1 MSGVTISALIKK
13 MNLELLTKEINTDK
27 IKLYH
32 PDVNR
37 PALQLA
43 GYYEHFDR
51 ERVQLIGVVEYT
63 YMQRMTEQQRL
74 ENYEKLLSSEIPCII
89 FSTNNR
95 PGETFLKIACKM
107 FDFYNS
113 LFHVLFNFGCNYP

>member
-63 YMQRMTEQQRL
+63 YMQRMTEEQRL
-74 ENYEKLLSSEIPCII
+74 ENYEARFHASSFLQII
-89 FSTNNR
+89 DLVRHF
-95 PGETFLKIACKM
+95 
-107 FDFYNS
+107 
-113 LFHVLFNFGCNYP
+113 

>member
-63 YMQRMTEQQRL
+63 YMQRMTEEQRL
-74 ENYEKLLSSEIPCII
+74 EIMKSCFQARFHASSFLQII
-89 FSTNNR
+89 DLVRHF
-95 PGETFLKIACKM
+95 
-107 FDFYNS
+107 
-113 LFHVLFNFGCNYP
+113 

>member
-1 MSGVTISALIKK
+1 M
-13 MNLELLTKEINTDK
+13 TKEINTDK

-63 YMQRMTEQQRL
+63 YMQRMTEEQRW

-89 FSTNNR
+89 FSTNNK
-95 PGETFLKIACKM
+95 PGDNILKDCKQI
-107 FDFYNS
+107 
-113 LFHVLFNFGCNYP
+113 

>member
-1 MSGVTISALIKK
+1 

-51 ERVQLIGVVEYT
+51 ERVQLIGVDEVYL
-63 YMQRMTEQQRL
+63 YAAHVRRAA
-74 ENYEKLLSSEIPCII
+74 YGKL
-89 FSTNNR
+89 
-95 PGETFLKIACKM
+95 
-107 FDFYNS
+107 
-113 LFHVLFNFGCNYP
+113 

>member
-63 YMQRMTEQQRL
+63 YMQRMTEEQRL
-74 ENYEKLLSSEIPCII
+74 ENYEKLLSTDIPCNI
-89 FSTNNR
+89 FSTKNT
-95 PGETFLKIACKM
+95 PGDTFLKIASK
-107 FDFYNS
+107 
-113 LFHVLFNFGCNYP
+113 

>member
-51 ERVQLIGVVEYT
+51 ERVQLIGLVY
-63 YMQRMTEQQRL
+63 L
-74 ENYEKLLSSEIPCII
+74 CSAAL
-89 FSTNNR
+89 
-95 PGETFLKIACKM
+95 
-107 FDFYNS
+107 
-113 LFHVLFNFGCNYP
+113 

>member
-37 PALQLA
+37 PAPVSYTHLTLCDKQPLCLC
-43 GYYEHFDR
+43 R
-51 ERVQLIGVVEYT
+51 EAV
-63 YMQRMTEQQRL
+63 
-74 ENYEKLLSSEIPCII
+74 
-89 FSTNNR
+89 
-95 PGETFLKIACKM
+95 
-107 FDFYNS
+107 S
-113 LFHVLFNFGCNYP
+113 LPI

>member
-37 PALQLA
+37 PALQ
-43 GYYEHFDR
+43 G
-51 ERVQLIGVVEYT
+51 G
-63 YMQRMTEQQRL
+63 
-74 ENYEKLLSSEIPCII
+74 LLRA
-89 FSTNNR
+89 F
-95 PGETFLKIACKM
+95 
-107 FDFYNS
+107 
-113 LFHVLFNFGCNYP
+113 

>member
-37 PALQLA
+37 PALQMA

-63 YMQRMTEQQRL
+63 YMQRMTEEQRM
-74 ENYEKLLSSEIPCII
+74 ENYEKLQDQINEIMILIRQPINMEEI
-89 FSTNNR
+89 WQL
-95 PGETFLKIACKM
+95 PKYGQ
-107 FDFYNS
+107 
-113 LFHVLFNFGCNYP
+113 